1 MKLRLAILAAVG
13 VALALYLVRYVGWH
27 AVLSAATAIGWSG
40 FGLFCLCALVLFV
53 PLGAAWQVLLPDTCA
68 AHLWLLV
75 RARLVRDAGAEV
87 LPLSQLGGIA
97 LGVRAAVLQGVAA
110 PLAAASMIVDV
121 TTELLAQI
129 AYAAG
134 GMLILAA
141 RVPQSSRV
149 ASLLTACS
157 FGLVLA
163 LIAAAAFMA
172 LQRRS
177 RHITARLAARL
188 LRGAGATL
196 AGLSSA
202 LDGIYRSPGRI
213 GLSAMLHLAAWI
225 GNAAAVWLGFR
236 LIGTRIDLAAVI
248 AIESIVYAIRS
259 AAVFIPNAL
268 GVQEGAYML
277 LAPLFGLGTET
288 ALAISVLKRARDIA
302 IGVPVLMLWQAAE
315 GRRALGRSSAR
326 QLRDGAQ

>member
-13 VALALYLVRYVGWH
+13 VAVAVYLVRYVGWH

-53 PLGAAWQVLLPDTCA
+53 PLAAAWQVLLPGTCA
-68 AHLWLLV
+68 GQLWLLV

-97 LGVRAAVLQGVAA
+97 LGVRAAVLQGLAA

-121 TTELLAQI
+121 TTEMLAQI
-129 AYAAG
+129 AYAAA

-141 RVPQSSRV
+141 RVPHSRA
-149 ASLLTACS
+149 ASLLAACS
-157 FGLVLA
+157 LGLVIA
-163 LIAAAAFMA
+163 LIAAASFMA

-177 RHITARLAARL
+177 HLPAQLAARL
-188 LRGAGATL
+188 LRGGSETL
-196 AGLSSA
+196 SGVSHA
-202 LDGIYRSPGRI
+202 LEIIYRSPARVA
-213 GLSAMLHLAAWI
+213 LSAALHLAAWL
-225 GNAAAVWLGFR
+225 GNGAAVWLGFR
-236 LIGTRIDLAAVI
+236 LIGTRIDLPAVI

-268 GVQEGAYML
+268 GIQEGAYML
-277 LAPLFGLGTET
+277 LAPLFGLGTDT

-315 GRRALGRSSAR
+315 GRRALGRGAMG
-326 QLRDGAQ
+326 QLGDGAQ